1 MVKLM
6 KKFLPGDKVFAKVR
20 GYPPW
25 PARVENVTDPN
36 TKSAKYKV
44 YFYGTSE
51 TAVCKVD
58 ELFDYHDNKEKFG
71 KPMKRK
77 LFHQGIQQLEQELNK
92 DLGKSTAFSE
102 SAESVVEESET
113 ENNPTPL
120 EPSTGVNLDSDLETG
135 PLVIDETD
143 KKKPLKRKSV
153 LGTPLNSDTP
163 EIKKKRGR
171 KSMSTSILEAG
182 NDSQGEET
190 IGKEVVSRSGR
201 KIKPKRFADFS
212 ADDEYDIDTM
222 GRGRGKSKH
231 DETNENIPTPSSG
244 VGKKRMS
251 IEKDDK
257 KIINKDINNQ
267 KHKIR
272 WYRIE
277 AQLLTLDAQI
287 KSNLGLEQADTD
299 KCLQAMDDMLGLSV
313 DPLMLKKHPQI
324 VETVKR
330 LRRYVGNLVEW
341 KLSDDEVEAFQQKAL
356 EIRKKAEHIY
366 NKFKALF
373 TIAEGQSFWIYFS
386 DQVDQFKDVTKN
398 MSENEFFSLITDP
411 TTDLAATQDVMSGDE
426 SVVLGERSVAVQERS
441 SDENSPT
448 VK

>member
-6 KKFLPGDKVFAKVR
+6 KKFLPGDKVFAK
-20 GYPPW
+20 
-25 PARVENVTDPN
+25 VENVTDPN

-113 ENNPTPL
+113 ENNSTPL

-171 KSMSTSILEAG
+171 KSMPASILEAG

-231 DETNENIPTPSSG
+231 EETNENTPTPSSG

-324 VETVKR
+324 VET

-341 KLSDDEVEAFQQKAL
+341 KLSEDEVEAFQQKAL

-373 TIAEGQSFWIYFS
+373 KIAE
-386 DQVDQFKDVTKN
+386 
-398 MSENEFFSLITDP
+398 
-411 TTDLAATQDVMSGDE
+411 DLAATQDVMSGDE
-426 SVVLGERSVAVQERS
+426 SIVLGERSVAVQERS